1 MTSSKICRK
10 CEETKAII
18 DFYEHPKMADG
29 HLNICKECTKKR
41 VGEHRT
47 KNIEQIR
54 EYDRTRGKEKE
65 RMATSAIISKRW
77 AKRDSRIMS
86 AHSKVSRAIRS
97 GLLEKKSCVICG
109 TTKSYAHHESYNR
122 PLDVVWYCQVH
133 HKARHKEMALA
144 GIDPL
149 LLIDEENN

>member
-1 MTSSKICRK
+1 MHEKDLNKFKGCLYGG
-10 CEETKAII
+10 AIG
-18 DFYEHPKMADG
+18 DALGYAVEF
-29 HLNICKECTKKR
+29 L
-41 VGEHRT
+41 
-47 KNIEQIR
+47 NIEQIR

-133 HKARHKEMALA
+133 HKARHKEITLA